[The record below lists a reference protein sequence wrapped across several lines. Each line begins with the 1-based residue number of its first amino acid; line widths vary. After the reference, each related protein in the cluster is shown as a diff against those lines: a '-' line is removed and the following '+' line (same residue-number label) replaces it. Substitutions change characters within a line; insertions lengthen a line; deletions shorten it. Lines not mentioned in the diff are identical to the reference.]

1 MKRTHFVGKKN
12 NKMESHC
19 FIPDNACIYQRQ
31 KEVLHSYNMDEKNPW
46 TSLIKLFFL
55 SFILEGN
62 TTCML
67 ATSSKI
73 KNDYAHHDNF
83 NFMVLIR

>member
-1 MKRTHFVGKKN
+1 
-12 NKMESHC
+12 
-19 FIPDNACIYQRQ
+19 
-31 KEVLHSYNMDEKNPW
+31 MDEKNPW

-62 TTCML
+62 IAYML

-73 KNDYAHHDNF
+73 KNDYTHHDNF
-83 NFMVLIR
+83 DFMVLIR